1 MGENMKK
8 KTIIYFTQIWDMN
21 IGNAFIDI
29 GALISL
35 NEAMNGKEYILTETG
50 ILNLEL
56 DSITKIQ
63 RIGPIVRPFWRVFGK
78 YLGRDFLDKRYN
90 MIKSIDR
97 FNLAEAIKADYAIFS
112 GCILTVIYFS
122 TKERLFEKLKE
133 NGVKIIFYGVGGNTY
148 SDFEVN
154 YIREKLKS
162 IKPYAI
168 LTRDSVAFKHY
179 SDLAEYA
186 FDGLEPAF
194 YLNKLSYLKD
204 IELNITPYVVLTFDK
219 PENRDIEKKLE
230 EKFGTDYNVIKAS
243 HIPFPNKAYF
253 IDTPPPKT
261 RFISNSSY
269 DYLILYSHAKEVH
282 SDRVHACVPTLA
294 FGNPCRLYN
303 KTLRANLFEKVCI
316 GNITK
321 EICRINN
328 ISKLQRK
335 QVDILSQVIES

>member
-1 MGENMKK
+1 
-8 KTIIYFTQIWDMN
+8 MN
-21 IGNAFIDI
+21 IGNSFIDI

-35 NEAMNGKEYILTETG
+35 NEAMNGKEHILIETG

-56 DSITKIQ
+56 DSIKKIQ

-78 YLGRDFLDKRYN
+78 YLGRDFLDKRYK
-90 MIKSIDR
+90 MIKSSDR
-97 FNLAEAIKADYAIFS
+97 FNLAEAIKADYAVFS

-122 TKERLFEKLKE
+122 TKDRLFEKLKE

-179 SDLAEYA
+179 SDLAEQS

-194 YLNKLSYLKD
+194 YLNKLSYMKD
-204 IELNITPYVVLTFDK
+204 IKLDITPYVILTFDK

-230 EKFGTDYNVIKAS
+230 EKFGTEYNVIKAS

-253 IDTPPPKT
+253 IDTPS
-261 RFISNSSY
+261 RSHFITNSPY
-269 DYLILYSHAKEVH
+269 EYILLYANAKEVH
-282 SDRVHACVPTLA
+282 TDRVHACVPTLA

-303 KTLRANLFEKVCI
+303 KTLRANLFEKVCT

-328 ISKLQRK
+328 ISKLQQK
-335 QVDILSQVIES
+335 QVDILSKVLES

>member
-1 MGENMKK
+1 MKK
-8 KTIIYFTQIWDMN
+8 KTIIYFKQIWDTN
-21 IGNAFIDI
+21 IGNEFIDI

-35 NEAMNGKEYILTETG
+35 NEAMNGKEHILIETG
-50 ILNLEL
+50 TLNSEI
-56 DSITKIQ
+56 DSIKKIQ
-63 RIGPIVRPFWRVFGK
+63 RFGPIVRPFWRAFGK
-78 YLGRDFLDKRYN
+78 YLGRDFLDKRHN
-90 MIKSIDR
+90 MIKSNDR
-97 FNLAEAIKADYAIFS
+97 FNLSETIKADYAIFS
-112 GCILTVIYFS
+112 GCILTVMYFS

-168 LTRDSVAFKHY
+168 LTRDSVSFKHY

-204 IELNITPYVVLTFDK
+204 IKLDITPYVVLAFDK
-219 PENRDIEKKLE
+219 PENRDIKKNLE
-230 EKFGTDYNVIKAS
+230 EKFGTDYNVINLS

-253 IDTPPPKT
+253 IDTPPPRT

-269 DYLILYSHAKEVH
+269 DYILLYSQAKEVH

-303 KTLRANLFEKVCI
+303 KTLRANLFEKVCT
-316 GNITK
+316 GNIIK
-321 EICRINN
+321 EICRPNN
-328 ISKLQRK
+328 ITSLQKK
-335 QVDILSQVIES
+335 QVDILSQILEG